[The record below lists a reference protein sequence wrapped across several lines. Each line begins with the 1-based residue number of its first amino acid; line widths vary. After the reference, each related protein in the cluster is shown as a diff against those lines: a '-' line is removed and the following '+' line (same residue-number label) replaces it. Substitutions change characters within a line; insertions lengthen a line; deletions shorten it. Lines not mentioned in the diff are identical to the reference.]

1 MSNFFE
7 YEIEQLPLRYGSLFL
22 ARCFEVFGPEILPGL
37 SFVSAHI
44 DLDIGHTHFNER
56 ELAKLIDSAPEILAA
71 LLNGVVLAL
80 RDYTAIEEKLTEIPR
95 MADFVCWAAAAAP
108 AFGWRAEDFHEAYSA
123 NRRDATERA
132 IEADSVA
139 LAVRDLATMGKWTG
153 SATKL
158 LAVLSSRVSED
169 LRRTRVWPKGS
180 AQLSGRLRRAAPA
193 LRRIGVRVDLDA
205 RHPETRVKQIEIEG
219 DVKQRS
225 ERSERSESAVIQ
237 IVQGLTSGLPERC
250 ANASQSFPNA
260 TASDPNG
267 AQNGGV
273 CVEAAQTLAPNEANA
288 PNGVLAPLGE
298 WQEEL

>member
-1 MSNFFE
+1 MDRLGNE
-7 YEIEQLPLRYGSLFL
+7 AARRVEQPRIRGFTAYARL
-22 ARCFEVFGPEILPGL
+22 A
-37 SFVSAHI
+37 
-44 DLDIGHTHFNER
+44 ER
-56 ELAKLIDSAPEILAA
+56 ECAAFRQAATGCSSAS
-71 LLNGVVLAL
+71 
-80 RDYTAIEEKLTEIPR
+80 T
-95 MADFVCWAAAAAP
+95 
-108 AFGWRAEDFHEAYSA
+108 H
-123 NRRDATERA
+123 
-132 IEADSVA
+132 
-139 LAVRDLATMGKWTG
+139 
-153 SATKL
+153 
-158 LAVLSSRVSED
+158 
-169 LRRTRVWPKGS
+169 
-180 AQLSGRLRRAAPA
+180 
-193 LRRIGVRVDLDA
+193 GVRVDLDA